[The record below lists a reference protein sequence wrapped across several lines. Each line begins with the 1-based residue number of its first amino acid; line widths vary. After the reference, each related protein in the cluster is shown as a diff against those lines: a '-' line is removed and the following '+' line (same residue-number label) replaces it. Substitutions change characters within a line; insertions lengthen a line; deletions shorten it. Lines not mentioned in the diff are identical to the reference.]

1 MKNWKNLFVKD
12 EDENE
17 DEESS
22 SKSTTTPSPSFP
34 VGNTPNTTQKS
45 NPLFD
50 EILEVYESGL
60 KSINMPGYDF
70 FEFYNTVKAG
80 GSHSESVYKMAFQMG
95 KTMDATI
102 SPQKLV
108 SDADYYISKIR
119 EVHDSYANQGKK
131 KLDSI
136 ESQLKAERDGLSSEA
151 SRMEAE
157 ISKMKQQIQ
166 MLETKLAETREN
178 LGKVEGNHKPKRD
191 DIQEKLNANDQAM
204 EAFVQKLTLV
214 QSSISKYL

>member
-12 EDENE
+12 EDENKE
-17 DEESS
+17 DDSS
-22 SKSTTTPSPSFP
+22 SKSTPTPSPSFP
-34 VGNTPNTTQKS
+34 VGDTPYTTQKS
-45 NPLFD
+45 TPLLE

-102 SPQKLV
+102 SSQKLA

-119 EVHDSYANQGKK
+119 EVHESYSNQGKK

-136 ESQLKAERDGLSSEA
+136 ENQLKSERDGLSSEA
-151 SRMEAE
+151 SRMETE

-166 MLETKLAETREN
+166 MLEGQLNETRQS
-178 LGKVEGNHKPKRD
+178 LGKVEGNYKPKKD
-191 DIQEKLNANDQAM
+191 EIQEKLAANDQAM
-204 EAFVQKLTLV
+204 EAFVQKLVLV

>member
-1 MKNWKNLFVKD
+1 MKNWKNLFIKD
-12 EDENE
+12 EDETE
-17 DEESS
+17 DDDSS
-22 SKSTTTPSPSFP
+22 PKSTTPPPSFP
-34 VGNTPNTTQKS
+34 VGNTPNTPQKS
-45 NPLFD
+45 NPLFE
-50 EILEVYESGL
+50 EILEVYEGGL

-70 FEFYNTVKAG
+70 FEFYNTIKAG

-102 SPQKLV
+102 TPQKLV

-119 EVHDSYANQGKK
+119 EVHESYANQGKK

-136 ESQLKAERDGLSSEA
+136 EGQLKTERDNLSSEA
-151 SRMEAE
+151 TRIESD

-166 MLETKLAETREN
+166 ALETKLAETRDN
-178 LGKVEGNHKPKRD
+178 LGKVEGKHKPKRD
-191 DIQEKLNANDQAM
+191 DIQEKLSANDQAM